1 MKLTRARVINYKS
14 IDDSSWVRVDDVT
27 ALVGKKESGK
37 TAFLQAIRKINSISG
52 EEDTF
57 SIRDYPRKGYIKYKK
72 IHDQNPCETA
82 QAEFELNAEEIS
94 EIEANFGDGILAS
107 NKIIVTKNYKNERN
121 WKINLVESV
130 SQPSNVTT
138 FTQPSTPAPTS
149 FQSAVQ
155 TVENV
160 SNVSER
166 ISEQFLE
173 KWLPKFVY
181 FDNYSLMRGKISINE
196 LRQRTENGGPF
207 DDADRTFLALLTLS
221 GVSLEDLE
229 KDLGYEDIKVELES
243 ASITITDE
251 IFEYWQQNRQ
261 LKVEFDVSLAD
272 PRDAAPLNQGKI
284 LHVRIENAR
293 HRVTVSFDE
302 RSKGFVWFF
311 SFLSY
316 FSHLE
321 ETESGDLI
329 ILLDEPGT
337 ALHAMAQ
344 KDFLRFMDERL
355 SPRCQVIYTTHS
367 PFMIDLEKLQ
377 RIRLVQD
384 MDGVGTVISDDPVHN
399 DRETV
404 FPLQMALGYQMAQT
418 LFLSPHCLMVNSP
431 SDLIYLQVL
440 GDMVAAESGIRI
452 DPRWVIIPV
461 GSTDNLST
469 FVTLLGDNYVSVAVM
484 MDLTPTN
491 KEKMEAINRKN
502 ELEGENPVKW
512 VQVTRIRDADIE
524 DLFEPKI
531 YLQLVNLSYANQLDQ
546 TLTMRSITESNPR
559 IVERLKVYFAKTGIA
574 GGVFDRYVPAAYLL
588 ENFEDFKTHISE
600 DSVEKAKALVER
612 INSLITKSDSIDILN
627 SSKGGGSRTSRSAS
641 KNRTGSKKSGIKATG
656 TVDLGSIQSSAAV
669 GSLPLQ
675 TQF

>member
-1 MKLTRARVINYKS
+1 MKLSQARVVNYRS
-14 IDDSSWVRVDDVT
+14 IDDSSWVKVDDVT
-27 ALVGKKESGK
+27 ALVGKNESGK

-52 EEDTF
+52 EEDGFT
-57 SIRDYPRKGYIKYKK
+57 IRDYPRKGYIKYKK
-72 IHDQNPCETA
+72 IHEQNPCEVA
-82 QAEFELNAEEIS
+82 QAEFELSAEEVT
-94 EIEANFGDGILAS
+94 EIEANFGNGVLAS
-107 NKIIVTKNYKNERN
+107 NKVIVTKNYKNERA
-121 WKINLVESV
+121 WKIDLSDSISSSSV
-130 SQPSNVTT
+130 PNSFTEPSNPT
-138 FTQPSTPAPTS
+138 PTS
-149 FQSAVQ
+149 FQNAVQ
-155 TVENV
+155 NTG
-160 SNVSER
+160 SNVSVSEK
-166 ISEQFLE
+166 IAEQFLE
-173 KWLPKFVY
+173 RWLPKFVY

-196 LRQRTENGGPF
+196 LRERSENGGPL
-207 DDADRTFLALLTLS
+207 DDADRTFLSLLTLS

-261 LKVEFDVSLAD
+261 LKVEFDVSQAD
-272 PRDAAPLNQGKI
+272 PRDPAPLNEGKI

-355 SPRCQVIYTTHS
+355 SPRCQVLYSTHS
-367 PFMIDLEKLQ
+367 PFMIDLDKLH

-384 MDGVGTVISDDPVHN
+384 MDGVGTVISDDAVNN

-418 LFLSPHCLMVNSP
+418 LFLAPHCLMVNSP

-440 GDMVAAESGIRI
+440 GDMVTEVSGARI

-469 FVTLLGDNYVSVAVM
+469 FVTLLGENYVSVAVM

-491 KEKMEAINRKN
+491 REKIEAINKKN
-502 ELEGENPVKW
+502 EMEGENPVKW
-512 VQVTRIRDADIE
+512 VQVTRVRDADIE
-524 DLFEPKI
+524 DLFDPKV
-531 YLQLVNLSYANQLDQ
+531 YLELVNRSYARQLDEP
-546 TLTMRSITESNPR
+546 LTMRTITDSNPR
-559 IVERLKVYFAKTGIA
+559 IVERLKAYFSRTGLA

-588 ENFEDFKTHISE
+588 ENFDNFKGNLSE
-600 DSVEKAKALVER
+600 DTLEKIQALVER
-612 INSLITKSDSIDILN
+612 INSLIADTDSLSRTEGSDRDISGAAGVSRRNRSVADAGTVNIDSIQPSTAI
-627 SSKGGGSRTSRSAS
+627 
-641 KNRTGSKKSGIKATG
+641 
-656 TVDLGSIQSSAAV
+656 
-669 GSLPLQ
+669 GSLPVQ

>member
-1 MKLTRARVINYKS
+1 MKLTQARVINYRS

-27 ALVGKKESGK
+27 ALVGKNESGK

-52 EEDTF
+52 DEDTF

-72 IHDQNPCETA
+72 IHDQNPCEVA
-82 QAEFELNAEEIS
+82 QAEFELNDEEIS
-94 EIEANFGDGILAS
+94 EIEANFGNGILAS
-107 NKIIVTKNYKNERN
+107 NKVIVTKNYKNERN
-121 WKINLVESV
+121 WKISLAESV
-130 SQPSNVTT
+130 SQPLNVTA

-155 TVENV
+155 PVEDVN
-160 SNVSER
+160 NVSER

-181 FDNYSLMRGKISINE
+181 FDNYSVMRGKISINE
-196 LRQRTENGGPF
+196 LRQRTENGGPV
-207 DDADRTFLALLTLS
+207 DDADRTFLSLLTLS

-261 LKVEFDVSLAD
+261 LKVEFDVSQAD

-355 SPRCQVIYTTHS
+355 SPRCQVLYTTHS
-367 PFMIDLEKLQ
+367 PFMIDLEKLH

-384 MDGVGTVISDDPVHN
+384 MDGVGTVISDDPVNN
-399 DRETV
+399 DKETV

-452 DPRWVIIPV
+452 DPRWVVIPV
-461 GSTDNLST
+461 GGTDNLST

-491 KEKMEAINRKN
+491 KEKIEAINRKN

-512 VQVTRIRDADIE
+512 VQVTRVRNADIE

-531 YLQLVNLSYANQLDQ
+531 YLELVNLSYANQLEQ

-559 IVERLKVYFAKTGIA
+559 IVERLKAYFAKTGTA

-588 ENFEDFKTHISE
+588 ENFEDFKVHISE
-600 DSVEKAKALVER
+600 DSIEKAKTLVER
-612 INSLITKSDSIDILN
+612 INSLITEAGSIDTLN
-627 SSKGGGSRTSRSAS
+627 SSKRGGSRKSRTAS
-641 KNRTGSKKSGIKATG
+641 NKSGIKATG
-656 TVDLGSIQSSAAV
+656 VVDFKSLQSSAAT

>member
-1 MKLTRARVINYKS
+1 MKLSQARVVNYRS
-14 IDDSSWVRVDDVT
+14 IDDSSWVKVDDVT
-27 ALVGKKESGK
+27 ALVGKNESGK

-52 EEDTF
+52 EEDGFT
-57 SIRDYPRKGYIKYKK
+57 IRDYPRKGYIKYKK
-72 IHDQNPCETA
+72 IHEQNPCEVA
-82 QAEFELNAEEIS
+82 QAEFELSAEEVT
-94 EIEANFGDGILAS
+94 EIEANFGNGVLAS
-107 NKIIVTKNYKNERN
+107 NKVIVTKNYKNERA
-121 WKINLVESV
+121 WKIDLSDSISSSSV
-130 SQPSNVTT
+130 PNSFTEPSHPT
-138 FTQPSTPAPTS
+138 PTS
-149 FQSAVQ
+149 FQNAVQ
-155 TVENV
+155 NTG
-160 SNVSER
+160 SNVSVSEK
-166 ISEQFLE
+166 IAEQFLE
-173 KWLPKFVY
+173 RWLPKFVY

-196 LRQRTENGGPF
+196 LRERSENGGPL
-207 DDADRTFLALLTLS
+207 DDADRTFLSLLTLS

-261 LKVEFDVSLAD
+261 LKVEFDVSQAD
-272 PRDAAPLNQGKI
+272 PRDPAPLNEGKI

-355 SPRCQVIYTTHS
+355 SPRCQVLYSTHS
-367 PFMIDLEKLQ
+367 PFMIDLDKLH

-384 MDGVGTVISDDPVHN
+384 MDGVGTVISDDAVHN

-418 LFLSPHCLMVNSP
+418 LFLAPHCLMVNSP

-440 GDMVAAESGIRI
+440 GDMVTEVSGARI

-469 FVTLLGDNYVSVAVM
+469 FVTLLGENYVSVAVM

-491 KEKMEAINRKN
+491 REKIEAINKKN
-502 ELEGENPVKW
+502 EMEGENPVKW
-512 VQVTRIRDADIE
+512 VQVTRVRDADIE
-524 DLFEPKI
+524 DLFDPKV
-531 YLQLVNLSYANQLDQ
+531 YLELVNRSYARQLDEP
-546 TLTMRSITESNPR
+546 LTMRTITDSNPR
-559 IVERLKVYFAKTGIA
+559 IVERLKAYFSRTGLA

-588 ENFEDFKTHISE
+588 ENFDNFKGNLSE
-600 DSVEKAKALVER
+600 DTLEKIQALVER
-612 INSLITKSDSIDILN
+612 INSLIADTDSLSRTEGSDRDISGAAGVSRRNRSVADAGTVNIDSIQPSTAI
-627 SSKGGGSRTSRSAS
+627 
-641 KNRTGSKKSGIKATG
+641 
-656 TVDLGSIQSSAAV
+656 
-669 GSLPLQ
+669 GSLPVQ

>member
-1 MKLTRARVINYKS
+1 MKLTQARVINYRS

-27 ALVGKKESGK
+27 ALVGKNESGK

-72 IHDQNPCETA
+72 IHDQNPCEVA

-94 EIEANFGDGILAS
+94 EIEGNFGNGILIS
-107 NKIIVTKNYKNERN
+107 NKVIVTKNYKNERN
-121 WKINLVESV
+121 WKISLEESV
-130 SQPSNVTT
+130 SQPSNAMT

-155 TVENV
+155 TVDDV

-166 ISEQFLE
+166 ISKQFLE

-196 LRQRTENGGPF
+196 LRQRSENGGPF
-207 DDADRTFLALLTLS
+207 DDADRTFLSLLTLS

-261 LKVEFDVSLAD
+261 LKVEFDVSQAD

-355 SPRCQVIYTTHS
+355 SPRCQVLYTTHS
-367 PFMIDLEKLQ
+367 PFMIDLEKLH

-384 MDGVGTVISDDPVHN
+384 MDGVGTVITDDPVHN

-440 GDMVAAESGIRI
+440 GDMVAAEAGPRI

-491 KEKMEAINRKN
+491 KEKIEAINRKN

-512 VQVTRIRDADIE
+512 VQVTRVRDADIE
-524 DLFEPKI
+524 DLFDPKV

-588 ENFEDFKTHISE
+588 ENFEDFKVHISE
-600 DSVEKAKALVER
+600 ESIEKAKTLVER
-612 INSLITKSDSIDILN
+612 INSLITEVDSIDTLN
-627 SSKGGGSRTSRSAS
+627 SSKGRGLRGSRRAS
-641 KNRTGSKKSGIKATG
+641 NQSNINATG
-656 TVDLGSIQSSAAV
+656 TVRLEAIQSSAAV

-675 TQF
+675 TKF

>member
-1 MKLTRARVINYKS
+1 MKLTQARVINYRS

-27 ALVGKKESGK
+27 ALVGKNESGK

-52 EEDTF
+52 EEDGF
-57 SIRDYPRKGYIKYKK
+57 IIRDYPRKGYIKYKK
-72 IHDQNPCETA
+72 IHDQNPCEVA
-82 QAEFELNAEEIS
+82 QAEFKLNPEEIS
-94 EIEANFGDGILAS
+94 QIEANFGDGILAS
-107 NKIIVTKNYKNERN
+107 DKVIVSKNYKNERN
-121 WKINLVESV
+121 WKINLAESV

-155 TVENV
+155 TVEDV

-196 LRQRTENGGPF
+196 LRQRSDNGGPF
-207 DDADRTFLALLTLS
+207 DDADRTFLSLLTLS
-221 GVSLEDLE
+221 GVSLKDLE

-261 LKVEFDVSLAD
+261 LKVQFDVSQAD
-272 PRDAAPLNQGKI
+272 PRDPAPLNQGKI

-321 ETESGDLI
+321 ETESGDLV

-355 SPRCQVIYTTHS
+355 SPRCQVLYTTHS
-367 PFMIDLEKLQ
+367 PFMIDLEKLH

-399 DRETV
+399 DKETV

-469 FVTLLGDNYVSVAVM
+469 FVTLLGENYVSVAVM

-491 KEKMEAINRKN
+491 KEKIEAINRKN

-512 VQVTRIRDADIE
+512 VQVTRVRDADIE
-524 DLFEPKI
+524 DLFDPKI
-531 YLQLVNLSYANQLDQ
+531 YLQLVNLSYAKQLDQ
-546 TLTMRSITESNPR
+546 TLTMKSITESNPR
-559 IVERLKVYFAKTGIA
+559 IVERLKAYFAKTGIA

-588 ENFEDFKTHISE
+588 ENFEDFKIHISE
-600 DSVEKAKALVER
+600 ESIEKAKTLVER
-612 INSLITKSDSIDILN
+612 INSLITEEDSIDILN
-627 SSKGGGSRTSRSAS
+627 SSKSGGLPKTHKAS
-641 KNRTGSKKSGIKATG
+641 NKLDINVTGPVGLKP
-656 TVDLGSIQSSAAV
+656 IQSSAAA

>member
-1 MKLTRARVINYKS
+1 MKLTRARVVNYRS
-14 IDDSSWVRVDDVT
+14 IDDSSWVNIDDVT
-27 ALVGKKESGK
+27 ALVGKNESGK

-52 EEDTF
+52 DEDGFT
-57 SIRDYPRKGYIKYKK
+57 IRDYPRKGYIKYKK
-72 IHDQNPCETA
+72 IHEQNPCEVA
-82 QAEFELNAEEIS
+82 QAEFELTPEEVG
-94 EIEANFGDGILAS
+94 EIEANFGNGVLAS
-107 NKIIVTKNYKNERN
+107 NKVIVTKNYKNDRA
-121 WKINLVESV
+121 WKIELSES
-130 SQPSNVTT
+130 SSNSPNTNT
-138 FTQPSTPAPTS
+138 FTQPSNPTPTS
-149 FQSAVQ
+149 FQNPVQ
-155 TVENV
+155 NIEP
-160 SNVSER
+160 SISVSEK
-166 ISEQFLE
+166 IAEQFME

-196 LRQRTENGGPF
+196 LRERSENGGPL
-207 DDADRTFLALLTLS
+207 DDADRTFLSLLTLS

-261 LKVEFDVSLAD
+261 LKVEFDVSQAD
-272 PRDAAPLNQGKI
+272 PRDPAPLNEGKI

-355 SPRCQVIYTTHS
+355 SPRCQVLYSTHS
-367 PFMIDLEKLQ
+367 PFMIDLDKLH

-384 MDGVGTVISDDPVHN
+384 MDGVGTVISDDAVHN

-418 LFLSPHCLMVNSP
+418 LFLAPHCLMVNSP

-440 GDMVAAESGIRI
+440 GDMVTEVSGVRI

-491 KEKMEAINRKN
+491 KEKIEAINKKN
-502 ELEGENPVKW
+502 ESEGENPVKW
-512 VQVTRIRDADIE
+512 VQVTRVRDADIE
-524 DLFEPKI
+524 DLFDPKV
-531 YLQLVNLSYANQLDQ
+531 YLELVNLSYATQLDEP
-546 TLTMRSITESNPR
+546 LTMRTITDSNPR
-559 IVERLKVYFAKTGIA
+559 IVERLKAYFSRMGIA
-574 GGVFDRYVPAAYLL
+574 GGVFDRYVPASYLL
-588 ENFEDFKTHISE
+588 ENFDNFKGNLSE
-600 DSVEKAKALVER
+600 DTLEKIQTLVER
-612 INSLITKSDSIDILN
+612 INSLIVDNDLFNVKEMSGRDKSRISSVGPEKDNTVNIGTLNIDS
-627 SSKGGGSRTSRSAS
+627 TESA
-641 KNRTGSKKSGIKATG
+641 TTI
-656 TVDLGSIQSSAAV
+656 
-669 GSLPLQ
+669 GSLPVQ

>member
-1 MKLTRARVINYKS
+1 MKLSQARVVNYRS
-14 IDDSSWVRVDDVT
+14 IDDSSWVKVDDVT
-27 ALVGKKESGK
+27 ALVGKNESGK

-52 EEDTF
+52 EEDGFT
-57 SIRDYPRKGYIKYKK
+57 IRDYPRKGYIKYKK
-72 IHDQNPCETA
+72 IHEQNPCEVA
-82 QAEFELNAEEIS
+82 QAEFELSAEEVT
-94 EIEANFGDGILAS
+94 EIEANFGNGVLAS
-107 NKIIVTKNYKNERN
+107 NKVIVTKNYKNERA
-121 WKINLVESV
+121 WKIDLSDSISSSSV
-130 SQPSNVTT
+130 PNSFTEPSNPT
-138 FTQPSTPAPTS
+138 PTS
-149 FQSAVQ
+149 FQNAVQ
-155 TVENV
+155 NTG
-160 SNVSER
+160 SNVSVSEK
-166 ISEQFLE
+166 IAEQFLE
-173 KWLPKFVY
+173 RWLPKFVY

-196 LRQRTENGGPF
+196 LRERSENGGPL
-207 DDADRTFLALLTLS
+207 DDADRTFLSLLTLS

-261 LKVEFDVSLAD
+261 LKVEFDVSQAD
-272 PRDAAPLNQGKI
+272 PRDPAPLNEGKI

-355 SPRCQVIYTTHS
+355 SPRCQVLYSTHS
-367 PFMIDLEKLQ
+367 PFMIDLDKLH

-384 MDGVGTVISDDPVHN
+384 MDGVGTVISDDAVNN

-418 LFLSPHCLMVNSP
+418 LFLAPHCLMVNSP

-440 GDMVAAESGIRI
+440 GDMVTEVSGARI

-469 FVTLLGDNYVSVAVM
+469 FVTLLGENYVSVAVM

-491 KEKMEAINRKN
+491 REKIEAINKKN
-502 ELEGENPVKW
+502 EMEGENPVKW
-512 VQVTRIRDADIE
+512 VQVTRVRDADIE
-524 DLFEPKI
+524 DLFDPKV
-531 YLQLVNLSYANQLDQ
+531 YLELVNRSYARQLDEP
-546 TLTMRSITESNPR
+546 LTMRTITDSNPR
-559 IVERLKVYFAKTGIA
+559 IVERLKAYFSRTGLA
-574 GGVFDRYVPAAYLL
+574 GGLFDRYVPAAYLL
-588 ENFEDFKTHISE
+588 ENFDNFKGNLSE
-600 DSVEKAKALVER
+600 DTLEKIQALVER
-612 INSLITKSDSIDILN
+612 INSLIADTDSLSRTEGSGRDISGAAGVSRRNRSVADAGTVNIDSIQPSTAI
-627 SSKGGGSRTSRSAS
+627 
-641 KNRTGSKKSGIKATG
+641 
-656 TVDLGSIQSSAAV
+656 
-669 GSLPLQ
+669 GSLPVQ

>member
-1 MKLTRARVINYKS
+1 MKLTQARVINYRS

-27 ALVGKKESGK
+27 ALVGKNESGK

-52 EEDTF
+52 EEDAF
-57 SIRDYPRKGYIKYKK
+57 IIRDYPRKGYIKYKK
-72 IHDQNPCETA
+72 IHDQNPCEVA
-82 QAEFELNAEEIS
+82 QAEFKLNAEEIS
-94 EIEANFGDGILAS
+94 QIEANFGDGILAS
-107 NKIIVTKNYKNERN
+107 DKVIVTKNYKNERN
-121 WKINLVESV
+121 WKINLAESV

-155 TVENV
+155 TVEDV

-196 LRQRTENGGPF
+196 LRQRSENGGPF
-207 DDADRTFLALLTLS
+207 DDADRTFLSLLTLS
-221 GVSLEDLE
+221 GVSLKDLE

-261 LKVEFDVSLAD
+261 LKVQFDVSQAD

-321 ETESGDLI
+321 ETESGDLV

-355 SPRCQVIYTTHS
+355 SPRCQVLYTTHS
-367 PFMIDLEKLQ
+367 PFMIDLEKLH

-399 DRETV
+399 DKETV

-469 FVTLLGDNYVSVAVM
+469 FVTLLGENYVSVAVM

-491 KEKMEAINRKN
+491 KEKIEAINRKN

-512 VQVTRIRDADIE
+512 VQVTRVRDADIE
-524 DLFEPKI
+524 DLFDPKI
-531 YLQLVNLSYANQLDQ
+531 YLQLVNLSYAKQLDQ
-546 TLTMRSITESNPR
+546 TLTMKSITESNPR
-559 IVERLKVYFAKTGIA
+559 IVERLKAYFAKTGIA

-588 ENFEDFKTHISE
+588 ENFDDFKTHISE
-600 DSVEKAKALVER
+600 ESIEKAKTLVER
-612 INSLITKSDSIDILN
+612 INSLITEADSIGNLN
-627 SSKGGGSRTSRSAS
+627 SSKSGGLPTTHKAS
-641 KNRTGSKKSGIKATG
+641 NKSDINATG
-656 TVDLGSIQSSAAV
+656 PVGLKPIQSSAAV

>member
-1 MKLTRARVINYKS
+1 MRLTQTRVINYRS

-27 ALVGKKESGK
+27 ALVGKNESGK
-37 TAFLQAIRKINSISG
+37 TAFLHAIRKINSISG

-57 SIRDYPRKGYIKYKK
+57 TIRDYPRKGYIKYKK
-72 IHDQNPCETA
+72 IHDQNPCEVA

-94 EIEANFGDGILAS
+94 EIEANFGNGILAS
-107 NKIIVTKNYKNERN
+107 NKVIVTKNYKNERN
-121 WKINLVESV
+121 WKISLAESI

-155 TVENV
+155 TVGNV
-160 SNVSER
+160 SHVSER

-181 FDNYSLMRGKISINE
+181 FDNYSVMRGKISINE

-207 DDADRTFLALLTLS
+207 DDADRTFLSLLTLS

-261 LKVEFDVSLAD
+261 LKVEFDVSQAD

-367 PFMIDLEKLQ
+367 PFMIDLEKLH

-384 MDGVGTVISDDPVHN
+384 MDGVGTVITDDPVHN

-452 DPRWVIIPV
+452 DRRWVIIPV
-461 GSTDNLST
+461 GGTDNLST

-491 KEKMEAINRKN
+491 KEKIEAINRKN

-512 VQVTRIRDADIE
+512 VQVTRVRDADIE

-531 YLQLVNLSYANQLDQ
+531 YLQLVNLSYANQLEQ

-559 IVERLKVYFAKTGIA
+559 IVERLKAYFAKTGIA

-588 ENFEDFKTHISE
+588 ENFEDFKAHISE
-600 DSVEKAKALVER
+600 DTLEKAKTLVER

-627 SSKGGGSRTSRSAS
+627 SSKGSGSRASRAA
-641 KNRTGSKKSGIKATG
+641 SKKSNIKATG
-656 TVDLGSIQSSAAV
+656 TVDLKSISSSAAL

>member
-1 MKLTRARVINYKS
+1 MKLSQARVVNYRS
-14 IDDSSWVRVDDVT
+14 IDDSSWVKVDDVT
-27 ALVGKKESGK
+27 ALVGKNESGK

-52 EEDTF
+52 EEDGFT
-57 SIRDYPRKGYIKYKK
+57 IRDYPRKGYIKYKK
-72 IHDQNPCETA
+72 IHEQNPCEVA
-82 QAEFELNAEEIS
+82 QAEFELSAEEVT
-94 EIEANFGDGILAS
+94 EIEANFGNGVLAS
-107 NKIIVTKNYKNERN
+107 NKVIVTKNYKNERA
-121 WKINLVESV
+121 WKIDLSDSISSSSV
-130 SQPSNVTT
+130 PNSFTEPSNPT
-138 FTQPSTPAPTS
+138 PTS
-149 FQSAVQ
+149 FQNAVQ
-155 TVENV
+155 NTG
-160 SNVSER
+160 SNVSVSEK
-166 ISEQFLE
+166 IAEQFLE
-173 KWLPKFVY
+173 RWLPKFVY

-196 LRQRTENGGPF
+196 LRERSENGGPL
-207 DDADRTFLALLTLS
+207 DDADRTFLSLLTLS

-261 LKVEFDVSLAD
+261 LKVEFDVSQAD
-272 PRDAAPLNQGKI
+272 PRDPAPLNEGKI

-355 SPRCQVIYTTHS
+355 SPRCQVLYSTHS
-367 PFMIDLEKLQ
+367 PFMIDLDKLH

-384 MDGVGTVISDDPVHN
+384 MDGVGTVISDDAVHN

-418 LFLSPHCLMVNSP
+418 LFLAPHCLMVNSP

-440 GDMVAAESGIRI
+440 GDMVTEVSGARI

-469 FVTLLGDNYVSVAVM
+469 FVTLLGENYVSVAVM

-491 KEKMEAINRKN
+491 REKIEAINKKN
-502 ELEGENPVKW
+502 EMEGENPVKW
-512 VQVTRIRDADIE
+512 VQVTRVRDADIE
-524 DLFEPKI
+524 DLFDPKV
-531 YLQLVNLSYANQLDQ
+531 YLELVNRSYARQLDEP
-546 TLTMRSITESNPR
+546 LTMRTITDSNPR
-559 IVERLKVYFAKTGIA
+559 IVERLKAYFSRTGLA
-574 GGVFDRYVPAAYLL
+574 GGLFDRYVPAAYLL
-588 ENFEDFKTHISE
+588 ENFDNFKGNLSE
-600 DSVEKAKALVER
+600 DTLEKIQALVER
-612 INSLITKSDSIDILN
+612 INSLIADTDSLSRTEGSDRDISGAAGVSRRNRSVADAGTVNIDSIQPSTAI
-627 SSKGGGSRTSRSAS
+627 
-641 KNRTGSKKSGIKATG
+641 
-656 TVDLGSIQSSAAV
+656 
-669 GSLPLQ
+669 GSLPVQ

>member
-1 MKLTRARVINYKS
+1 MKLTQARVINYRS

-27 ALVGKKESGK
+27 ALVGKNESGK

-57 SIRDYPRKGYIKYKK
+57 DIRDYPRKGYIKYKK
-72 IHDQNPCETA
+72 IHDQNPCEVA
-82 QAEFELNAEEIS
+82 QAEFELNDEEIS
-94 EIEANFGDGILAS
+94 EIEANFGNGILAS
-107 NKIIVTKNYKNERN
+107 NKVIVTKNYKNERN
-121 WKINLVESV
+121 WKISLAESIA
-130 SQPSNVTT
+130 QPLNMTT
-138 FTQPSTPAPTS
+138 FTQPATPAPTS

-155 TVENV
+155 SVKDV
-160 SNVSER
+160 SNVSEG

-196 LRQRTENGGPF
+196 LRQRAENGGPF
-207 DDADRTFLALLTLS
+207 DDADRTFLSLLTLS
-221 GVSLEDLE
+221 GVSLKDLE

-261 LKVEFDVSLAD
+261 LKVEFDVSQAD

-321 ETESGDLI
+321 ETENGDLI

-355 SPRCQVIYTTHS
+355 SPRCQVLYTTHS
-367 PFMIDLEKLQ
+367 PFMIDLEKLH

-384 MDGVGTVISDDPVHN
+384 MDGVGTVVSDDPVNN
-399 DRETV
+399 DKETV

-461 GSTDNLST
+461 GRTDNLST
-469 FVTLLGDNYVSVAVM
+469 FLTLLGDNYVSVAVM
-484 MDLTPTN
+484 MDLTLTN
-491 KEKMEAINRKN
+491 KEKIEAINRKN

-512 VQVTRIRDADIE
+512 VQVSRVRDADIE

-531 YLQLVNLSYANQLDQ
+531 YLELVNLSYANQLEQ

-559 IVERLKVYFAKTGIA
+559 IVERLKAYFAKTGTA

-588 ENFEDFKTHISE
+588 ENFEDFKVHISE
-600 DSVEKAKALVER
+600 DSIQKAKTLVER
-612 INSLITKSDSIDILN
+612 INSLITEAGSIDTLN
-627 SSKGGGSRTSRSAS
+627 SSKRGGSRTSRAAS
-641 KNRTGSKKSGIKATG
+641 NKSDLKGTGVVDFKS
-656 TVDLGSIQSSAAV
+656 LQSSVAT

>member
-1 MKLTRARVINYKS
+1 MKLSQARVVNYRS
-14 IDDSSWVRVDDVT
+14 IDDSSWVKVDDVT
-27 ALVGKKESGK
+27 ALVGKNESGK

-52 EEDTF
+52 EEDGFT
-57 SIRDYPRKGYIKYKK
+57 IRDYPRKGYIKYKK
-72 IHDQNPCETA
+72 IHEQNPCEVA
-82 QAEFELNAEEIS
+82 QAEFELSAEEVT
-94 EIEANFGDGILAS
+94 EIEANFGNGVLAS
-107 NKIIVTKNYKNERN
+107 NKVIVTKNYKNERA
-121 WKINLVESV
+121 WKIDLSDSISSSSV
-130 SQPSNVTT
+130 PNSFTEPSNPT
-138 FTQPSTPAPTS
+138 PTS
-149 FQSAVQ
+149 FQNAVQ
-155 TVENV
+155 NNE
-160 SNVSER
+160 SNVSVSEK
-166 ISEQFLE
+166 IAEQFLE
-173 KWLPKFVY
+173 RWLPKFVY

-196 LRQRTENGGPF
+196 LRERSENGGPL
-207 DDADRTFLALLTLS
+207 DDADRTFLSLLTLS

-261 LKVEFDVSLAD
+261 LKVEFDVSQAD
-272 PRDAAPLNQGKI
+272 PRDPAPLNEGKI

-355 SPRCQVIYTTHS
+355 SPRCQVLYSTHS
-367 PFMIDLEKLQ
+367 PFMIDLDKLH

-384 MDGVGTVISDDPVHN
+384 MDGVGTVISDDAVHN

-418 LFLSPHCLMVNSP
+418 LFLAPHCLMVNSP

-440 GDMVAAESGIRI
+440 GDMVTEVSGARI

-469 FVTLLGDNYVSVAVM
+469 FVTLLGENYVSVAVM

-491 KEKMEAINRKN
+491 REKIEAINKKN
-502 ELEGENPVKW
+502 EMEGENPVKW
-512 VQVTRIRDADIE
+512 VQVTRVRDADIE
-524 DLFEPKI
+524 DLFDPKV
-531 YLQLVNLSYANQLDQ
+531 YLELVNRSYARQLDEP
-546 TLTMRSITESNPR
+546 LTMRTITDSNPR
-559 IVERLKVYFAKTGIA
+559 IVERLKAYFSRTGLA

-588 ENFEDFKTHISE
+588 ENFDNFKGNLSE
-600 DSVEKAKALVER
+600 DTLEKIQALVER
-612 INSLITKSDSIDILN
+612 INSLIADTDSLSRTEGSGRDISGAAGVSRRNRSVADAGTVNIDSIQPSTAI
-627 SSKGGGSRTSRSAS
+627 
-641 KNRTGSKKSGIKATG
+641 
-656 TVDLGSIQSSAAV
+656 
-669 GSLPLQ
+669 GSLPVQ

>member
-1 MKLTRARVINYKS
+1 MKLSQARVVNYRS
-14 IDDSSWVRVDDVT
+14 IDDSSWVKVDDVT
-27 ALVGKKESGK
+27 ALVGKNESGK

-52 EEDTF
+52 EEDGFT
-57 SIRDYPRKGYIKYKK
+57 IRDYPRKGYIKYKK
-72 IHDQNPCETA
+72 IHEQNPCEVA
-82 QAEFELNAEEIS
+82 QAEFELSAEEVT
-94 EIEANFGDGILAS
+94 EIEANFGNGVLAS
-107 NKIIVTKNYKNERN
+107 NKVIVTKNYKNERA
-121 WKINLVESV
+121 WKIDLSDSISSSSV
-130 SQPSNVTT
+130 PNSFTEPSNPT
-138 FTQPSTPAPTS
+138 PTS
-149 FQSAVQ
+149 FQNAVQ
-155 TVENV
+155 NTG
-160 SNVSER
+160 SNVSV
-166 ISEQFLE
+166 SEKIAGQFLE
-173 KWLPKFVY
+173 RWLPKFVY

-196 LRQRTENGGPF
+196 LRERSENGGPL
-207 DDADRTFLALLTLS
+207 DDADRTFLSLLTLS

-261 LKVEFDVSLAD
+261 LKVEFDVSQAD
-272 PRDAAPLNQGKI
+272 PRDPAPLNEGKI

-355 SPRCQVIYTTHS
+355 SPRCQVLYSTHS
-367 PFMIDLEKLQ
+367 PFMIDLDKLH

-384 MDGVGTVISDDPVHN
+384 MDGVGTVISDDAVHN

-418 LFLSPHCLMVNSP
+418 LFLAPHCLMVNSP

-440 GDMVAAESGIRI
+440 GDMVTEVSGARI

-469 FVTLLGDNYVSVAVM
+469 FVTLLGENYVSVAVM

-491 KEKMEAINRKN
+491 REKIEAINKKN
-502 ELEGENPVKW
+502 EMEGENPVKW
-512 VQVTRIRDADIE
+512 VQVTRVRDADIE
-524 DLFEPKI
+524 DLFDPKV
-531 YLQLVNLSYANQLDQ
+531 YLELVNRSYARQLDEP
-546 TLTMRSITESNPR
+546 LTMRTITDSNPR
-559 IVERLKVYFAKTGIA
+559 IVERLKAYFSRTGLA

-588 ENFEDFKTHISE
+588 ENFDNFKGNLSE
-600 DSVEKAKALVER
+600 DTLEKIQALVER
-612 INSLITKSDSIDILN
+612 INSLIADTDSLSRTEGSGRDISGAAGLSRRNRSVADAGTVNIDSIQPSTAI
-627 SSKGGGSRTSRSAS
+627 
-641 KNRTGSKKSGIKATG
+641 
-656 TVDLGSIQSSAAV
+656 
-669 GSLPLQ
+669 GSLPVQ

>member
-1 MKLTRARVINYKS
+1 MKLSQARVVNYRS
-14 IDDSSWVRVDDVT
+14 IDDSSWVKVDDVT
-27 ALVGKKESGK
+27 ALVGKNESGK

-52 EEDTF
+52 EEDGFT
-57 SIRDYPRKGYIKYKK
+57 IRDYPRKGYIKYKK
-72 IHDQNPCETA
+72 IHEQNPCEVA
-82 QAEFELNAEEIS
+82 QAEFELSAEEVT
-94 EIEANFGDGILAS
+94 EIEANFGNGVLAS
-107 NKIIVTKNYKNERN
+107 NKVIVTKNYKNERA
-121 WKINLVESV
+121 WKIDLSDSISSSSV
-130 SQPSNVTT
+130 PNSFTEPSNPT
-138 FTQPSTPAPTS
+138 PTS
-149 FQSAVQ
+149 FQNAVQ
-155 TVENV
+155 NTG
-160 SNVSER
+160 SNVSVSEK
-166 ISEQFLE
+166 IAEQFLE
-173 KWLPKFVY
+173 RWLPKFVY
-181 FDNYSLMRGKISINE
+181 FDNYSLMRVKISINE
-196 LRQRTENGGPF
+196 LRERSENGGPL
-207 DDADRTFLALLTLS
+207 DDADRTFLSLLTLS

-261 LKVEFDVSLAD
+261 LKVEFDVSQAD
-272 PRDAAPLNQGKI
+272 PRDPAPLNEGKI

-355 SPRCQVIYTTHS
+355 SPRCQVLYSTHS
-367 PFMIDLEKLQ
+367 PFMIDLDKLH

-384 MDGVGTVISDDPVHN
+384 MDGVGTVISDDAVHN

-418 LFLSPHCLMVNSP
+418 LFLAPHCLMVNSP

-440 GDMVAAESGIRI
+440 GDMVTEVSGARI

-469 FVTLLGDNYVSVAVM
+469 FVTLLGENYVSVAVM

-491 KEKMEAINRKN
+491 REKIEAINKKN
-502 ELEGENPVKW
+502 EMEGENPVKW
-512 VQVTRIRDADIE
+512 VQVTRVRDADIE
-524 DLFEPKI
+524 DLFDPKV
-531 YLQLVNLSYANQLDQ
+531 YLELVNRSYATQLDEP
-546 TLTMRSITESNPR
+546 LTMRTITDSNPR
-559 IVERLKVYFAKTGIA
+559 IVERLKAYFSRTGLA

-588 ENFEDFKTHISE
+588 ENFDNFKGNLSE
-600 DSVEKAKALVER
+600 DTLEKIQALVER
-612 INSLITKSDSIDILN
+612 INSLIADTDSLSRTEGSGRDISGAAGVSRRNRSVADAGTVNIDSIQPSTAI
-627 SSKGGGSRTSRSAS
+627 
-641 KNRTGSKKSGIKATG
+641 
-656 TVDLGSIQSSAAV
+656 
-669 GSLPLQ
+669 GSLPVQ

>member
-1 MKLTRARVINYKS
+1 MKLTQARVINYRS
-14 IDDSSWVRVDDVT
+14 IDDSSWVRLDDVT
-27 ALVGKKESGK
+27 ALVGKNESGK

-52 EEDTF
+52 EEDAF
-57 SIRDYPRKGYIKYKK
+57 IIRDYPRKGYIKYKK
-72 IHDQNPCETA
+72 IHDQNPCEVA

-94 EIEANFGDGILAS
+94 QIEANFGDGILAS
-107 NKIIVTKNYKNERN
+107 DKVIVTKNYKNERN
-121 WKINLVESV
+121 WKINLAESV

-149 FQSAVQ
+149 FQSAVP
-155 TVENV
+155 TVEDV

-196 LRQRTENGGPF
+196 LRQRSENGGPF
-207 DDADRTFLALLTLS
+207 DDADRTFLSLLTLS
-221 GVSLEDLE
+221 GVSLKDLE

-261 LKVEFDVSLAD
+261 LKVQFDVSQAD
-272 PRDAAPLNQGKI
+272 PGDAAPLNQGKI

-321 ETESGDLI
+321 ETESGDLV

-355 SPRCQVIYTTHS
+355 SPRCQVLYTTHS
-367 PFMIDLEKLQ
+367 PFMIDLEKLH

-399 DRETV
+399 DKETV

-469 FVTLLGDNYVSVAVM
+469 FVTLLGENYVSVAVM

-491 KEKMEAINRKN
+491 KEKIEAINRKN

-512 VQVTRIRDADIE
+512 VQVTRVRDADIE
-524 DLFEPKI
+524 DLFDPKI
-531 YLQLVNLSYANQLDQ
+531 YLQLVNLAYAKQLDQ
-546 TLTMRSITESNPR
+546 TLTMKSITESNPR
-559 IVERLKVYFAKTGIA
+559 IVERLKAYFAKTGIA

-588 ENFEDFKTHISE
+588 ENFEDFKIHISE
-600 DSVEKAKALVER
+600 ESIEKAKTLVER
-612 INSLITKSDSIDILN
+612 INSLITEADAIDILN
-627 SSKGGGSRTSRSAS
+627 SSKSGGLPTTHKAS
-641 KNRTGSKKSGIKATG
+641 NKSDINSTGPVGLKP
-656 TVDLGSIQSSAAV
+656 IQSSAAA

>member
-1 MKLTRARVINYKS
+1 MKLSKARVVNYRS
-14 IDDSSWVRVDDVT
+14 IDDSSWVKIDDVT
-27 ALVGKKESGK
+27 ALVGKNESGK

-52 EEDTF
+52 EEDGFT
-57 SIRDYPRKGYIKYKK
+57 IRDYPRKGYIKYKK
-72 IHDQNPCETA
+72 IHEQNPCEVA
-82 QAEFELNAEEIS
+82 QAEFELSAEELA
-94 EIEANFGDGILAS
+94 EIEANFGNGVLAS
-107 NKIIVTKNYKNERN
+107 NKVIVTKNYKNERA
-121 WKINLVESV
+121 WKIDLSDSISSSSSPNSFTE
-130 SQPSNVTT
+130 PSNPT
-138 FTQPSTPAPTS
+138 PTS
-149 FQSAVQ
+149 FQNAVQ
-155 TVENV
+155 NNE
-160 SNVSER
+160 SNVSVSEK
-166 ISEQFLE
+166 IAEQFLE
-173 KWLPKFVY
+173 RWLPKFVY

-196 LRQRTENGGPF
+196 LRERSENGGPL
-207 DDADRTFLALLTLS
+207 DDADRTFLSLLTLS

-261 LKVEFDVSLAD
+261 LKVEFDVSQAD
-272 PRDAAPLNQGKI
+272 PRDPAPLNEGKI

-355 SPRCQVIYTTHS
+355 SPRCQVLYSTHS
-367 PFMIDLEKLQ
+367 PFMIDLDKLH

-384 MDGVGTVISDDPVHN
+384 MDGVGTVISDDAVHN

-418 LFLSPHCLMVNSP
+418 LFLAPHCLMVNSP

-440 GDMVAAESGIRI
+440 GDMVTEVSGARI

-469 FVTLLGDNYVSVAVM
+469 FVTLLGENYVSVAVM

-491 KEKMEAINRKN
+491 REKIEAINKKN
-502 ELEGENPVKW
+502 ESEGVNPVKW
-512 VQVTRIRDADIE
+512 VQVTRVRDADIE
-524 DLFEPKI
+524 DLFDPKV
-531 YLQLVNLSYANQLDQ
+531 YLELVNLSYAAQLDEP
-546 TLTMRSITESNPR
+546 LTMRIITDSNPR
-559 IVERLKVYFAKTGIA
+559 IVERLKAYFSRSGLA

-588 ENFEDFKTHISE
+588 ENFDSFKDNLSE
-600 DSVEKAKALVER
+600 DTLEKIQALVER
-612 INSLITKSDSIDILN
+612 INSLITDTDSFNLKEVSGKGKSDAARVSRRN
-627 SSKGGGSRTSRSAS
+627 SSMLDARTV
-641 KNRTGSKKSGIKATG
+641 NI
-656 TVDLGSIQSSAAV
+656 DSIQASTTV
-669 GSLPLQ
+669 GSLPVQ

>member
-1 MKLTRARVINYKS
+1 MKLTQARVINYRS

-27 ALVGKKESGK
+27 ALVGKNESGK

-72 IHDQNPCETA
+72 IHDQNPCEVA

-107 NKIIVTKNYKNERN
+107 NKVIVTKNYKNERN
-121 WKINLVESV
+121 WKISLAESV
-130 SQPSNVTT
+130 SQPPNVTT

-155 TVENV
+155 TVDEV

-196 LRQRTENGGPF
+196 LRQRSENGGPF
-207 DDADRTFLALLTLS
+207 DDADRTFLSLLTLS

-261 LKVEFDVSLAD
+261 LKVEFDVSQAD

-355 SPRCQVIYTTHS
+355 SPRCQVLYTTHS
-367 PFMIDLEKLQ
+367 PFMIDLEKLH

-384 MDGVGTVISDDPVHN
+384 MDGVGTVITDDPVHN

-440 GDMVAAESGIRI
+440 GDMVAAEAGPRI

-469 FVTLLGDNYVSVAVM
+469 FITLLGDNYVSVAVM

-491 KEKMEAINRKN
+491 KEKIEAINRKN

-512 VQVTRIRDADIE
+512 VQVTRVRDADIE
-524 DLFEPKI
+524 DLFDPKV
-531 YLQLVNLSYANQLDQ
+531 YLQLVNLSYANQLDH

-588 ENFEDFKTHISE
+588 ENFDDFKVHISE
-600 DSVEKAKALVER
+600 DTIEKAKTLVER
-612 INSLITKSDSIDILN
+612 INSLITEVHSIDTVN
-627 SSKGGGSRTSRSAS
+627 SSKGRGLGGSRM
-641 KNRTGSKKSGIKATG
+641 GSNKSNINATG
-656 TVDLGSIQSSAAV
+656 TIGLESIQSSAAV

>member
-1 MKLTRARVINYKS
+1 
-14 IDDSSWVRVDDVT
+14 
-27 ALVGKKESGK
+27 
-37 TAFLQAIRKINSISG
+37 
-52 EEDTF
+52 
-57 SIRDYPRKGYIKYKK
+57 
-72 IHDQNPCETA
+72 
-82 QAEFELNAEEIS
+82 
-94 EIEANFGDGILAS
+94 
-107 NKIIVTKNYKNERN
+107 
-121 WKINLVESV
+121 
-130 SQPSNVTT
+130 
-138 FTQPSTPAPTS
+138 
-149 FQSAVQ
+149 
-155 TVENV
+155 
-160 SNVSER
+160 
-166 ISEQFLE
+166 
-173 KWLPKFVY
+173 
-181 FDNYSLMRGKISINE
+181 MRGKISITE
-196 LRQRTENGGPF
+196 LRERSENGGPL
-207 DDADRTFLALLTLS
+207 DDADRTFLSLLTLS

-261 LKVEFDVSLAD
+261 LKVEFDVSQAD
-272 PRDAAPLNQGKI
+272 PRDPAPLNEGKI

-355 SPRCQVIYTTHS
+355 SPRCQVLYSTHS
-367 PFMIDLEKLQ
+367 PFMIDLDKLH

-384 MDGVGTVISDDPVHN
+384 LDGVGTVISDDAVHN

-418 LFLSPHCLMVNSP
+418 LFLAPHCLMVNSP

-440 GDMVAAESGIRI
+440 GDMVTEEYGARI

-469 FVTLLGDNYVSVAVM
+469 FVTLLGENYVSVAVM

-491 KEKMEAINRKN
+491 REKIEAINKKN
-502 ELEGENPVKW
+502 EIEGENPVKW
-512 VQVTRIRDADIE
+512 VQVTRVRDADIE
-524 DLFEPKI
+524 DLFDGSL
-531 YLQLVNLSYANQLDQ
+531 YLRLVNLAYEDELHEPI
-546 TLTMRSITESNPR
+546 TMRSITESNPR
-559 IVERLKVYFAKTGIA
+559 IVERIKTYFADEGIE
-574 GGVFDRYVPAAYLL
+574 GGVFDRYRPAAYLL
-588 ENFEDFKTHISE
+588 ANHEGLKQEISK
-600 DSVEKAKALVER
+600 DTLDRIRSLVER
-612 INSLITKSDSIDILN
+612 VNSLLPAMDNAGVQPVIDINSVQQ
-627 SSKGGGSRTSRSAS
+627 A
-641 KNRTGSKKSGIKATG
+641 AT
-656 TVDLGSIQSSAAV
+656 V
-669 GSLPLQ
+669 GS
-675 TQF
+675 

>member
-1 MKLTRARVINYKS
+1 MKLSQARVVNYRS
-14 IDDSSWVRVDDVT
+14 IDDSSWVKVDDVT
-27 ALVGKKESGK
+27 ALVGKNESGK

-52 EEDTF
+52 EEDGFT
-57 SIRDYPRKGYIKYKK
+57 IRDYPRKGYIKYKK
-72 IHDQNPCETA
+72 IHEQNPCEVA
-82 QAEFELNAEEIS
+82 QAEFELSAEEVT
-94 EIEANFGDGILAS
+94 EIEANFGNGVLAS
-107 NKIIVTKNYKNERN
+107 NKVIVTKNYKNERA
-121 WKINLVESV
+121 WKIDLSDSISSSSV
-130 SQPSNVTT
+130 PNSFTEPSNPT
-138 FTQPSTPAPTS
+138 PTS
-149 FQSAVQ
+149 FQNAVQ
-155 TVENV
+155 NTG
-160 SNVSER
+160 SNVSVSEK
-166 ISEQFLE
+166 IAEQFLE
-173 KWLPKFVY
+173 RWLPKFVY

-196 LRQRTENGGPF
+196 LRERSENGGPL
-207 DDADRTFLALLTLS
+207 DDADRTFLSLLTLS

-261 LKVEFDVSLAD
+261 LKVEFDVSQAD
-272 PRDAAPLNQGKI
+272 PRDPAPLNEGKI

-355 SPRCQVIYTTHS
+355 SPRCQVLYSTHS
-367 PFMIDLEKLQ
+367 PFMIDLDKLH

-384 MDGVGTVISDDPVHN
+384 MDGVGTVISDDAVHN

-418 LFLSPHCLMVNSP
+418 LFLAPHCLMVNSP

-440 GDMVAAESGIRI
+440 GDMVTEEYGARI

-469 FVTLLGDNYVSVAVM
+469 FVTLLGENYVSVAVM

-491 KEKMEAINRKN
+491 REKIEAINKKN
-502 ELEGENPVKW
+502 EMEGENPVKW
-512 VQVTRIRDADIE
+512 VQVTRVRDADIE
-524 DLFEPKI
+524 DLFDPKV
-531 YLQLVNLSYANQLDQ
+531 YLELVNRSYARQLDEP
-546 TLTMRSITESNPR
+546 LTMRTITDSNPR
-559 IVERLKVYFAKTGIA
+559 IVERLKAYFSRTGLA

-588 ENFEDFKTHISE
+588 ENFDNFKGNLSE
-600 DSVEKAKALVER
+600 DTLEKIQALVER
-612 INSLITKSDSIDILN
+612 INSLIADTDSLSRTEGSGRDISGAAGVSRRNRSVADAGTVNIDSIQPSTAI
-627 SSKGGGSRTSRSAS
+627 
-641 KNRTGSKKSGIKATG
+641 
-656 TVDLGSIQSSAAV
+656 
-669 GSLPLQ
+669 GSLPVQ

>member
-1 MKLTRARVINYKS
+1 MKLTQARVINYRS

-27 ALVGKKESGK
+27 ALVGKNESGK

-52 EEDTF
+52 EEDGF
-57 SIRDYPRKGYIKYKK
+57 IIRDYPRKGYIKYKK
-72 IHDQNPCETA
+72 IHDQNPCEVA

-94 EIEANFGDGILAS
+94 QIEANFGDGILAS
-107 NKIIVTKNYKNERN
+107 DKVIVSKNYKNERN
-121 WKINLVESV
+121 WKINLAESV

-155 TVENV
+155 TVEDV

-196 LRQRTENGGPF
+196 LRQRSDNGGPF
-207 DDADRTFLALLTLS
+207 DDADRTFLSLLTLS
-221 GVSLEDLE
+221 GVSLKDLE

-261 LKVEFDVSLAD
+261 LKVQFDVSQAD
-272 PRDAAPLNQGKI
+272 PRDPAPLNQGKI

-321 ETESGDLI
+321 ETESGDLV

-355 SPRCQVIYTTHS
+355 SPRCQVLYTTHS
-367 PFMIDLEKLQ
+367 PFMIDLEKLH

-399 DRETV
+399 DKETV

-469 FVTLLGDNYVSVAVM
+469 FVTLLGENYVSVAVM

-491 KEKMEAINRKN
+491 KEKIEAINRKN

-512 VQVTRIRDADIE
+512 VQVTRVRDADIE
-524 DLFEPKI
+524 DLFDPKI
-531 YLQLVNLSYANQLDQ
+531 YLQLVNLAYAKQLDQ
-546 TLTMRSITESNPR
+546 TLTMKSITESNPR
-559 IVERLKVYFAKTGIA
+559 IVERLKAYFAKTGIA

-588 ENFEDFKTHISE
+588 ENFEDFKIHISE
-600 DSVEKAKALVER
+600 ESIEKAKTLVER
-612 INSLITKSDSIDILN
+612 INSLITEEDSIDILN
-627 SSKGGGSRTSRSAS
+627 SSKSGGLPKTHKAS
-641 KNRTGSKKSGIKATG
+641 NKLDINVTGPVGLKP
-656 TVDLGSIQSSAAV
+656 IQSSAAA

>member
-1 MKLTRARVINYKS
+1 MKLTRARVVNYRS
-14 IDDSSWVRVDDVT
+14 IDDSSWVNIDDVT
-27 ALVGKKESGK
+27 ALVGKNESGK

-52 EEDTF
+52 DEDGFT
-57 SIRDYPRKGYIKYKK
+57 IRDYPRKGYIKYKK
-72 IHDQNPCETA
+72 IHEQNPCEVA
-82 QAEFELNAEEIS
+82 QAEFELTPEEVG
-94 EIEANFGDGILAS
+94 EIEANFGNGVLAS
-107 NKIIVTKNYKNERN
+107 NKVIVTKNYKNDRA
-121 WKINLVESV
+121 WKIELSES
-130 SQPSNVTT
+130 SSNSPNTNT
-138 FTQPSTPAPTS
+138 FTQPSNPTPTS
-149 FQSAVQ
+149 FQNPVQ
-155 TVENV
+155 NIEP
-160 SNVSER
+160 SISVSEK
-166 ISEQFLE
+166 IAEQFME

-196 LRQRTENGGPF
+196 LRERSENGGPL
-207 DDADRTFLALLTLS
+207 DDADRTFLSLLTLS

-261 LKVEFDVSLAD
+261 LKVEFDVSQAD
-272 PRDAAPLNQGKI
+272 PRDPAPLNEGKI

-355 SPRCQVIYTTHS
+355 SPRCQVLYSTHS
-367 PFMIDLEKLQ
+367 PFMIDLDKLH

-384 MDGVGTVISDDPVHN
+384 MDGVGTVISDDAVHN

-418 LFLSPHCLMVNSP
+418 LFLAPHCLMVNSP

-440 GDMVAAESGIRI
+440 GDMVTEVSGVRI

-491 KEKMEAINRKN
+491 KEKIEAINKKN
-502 ELEGENPVKW
+502 ESEGENPVKW
-512 VQVTRIRDADIE
+512 VQVTRVRDADIE
-524 DLFEPKI
+524 DLFDPKV
-531 YLQLVNLSYANQLDQ
+531 YLELVNLSYATQLDEP
-546 TLTMRSITESNPR
+546 LTMRTITGSNPR
-559 IVERLKVYFAKTGIA
+559 IVERLKAYFSRMGIA
-574 GGVFDRYVPAAYLL
+574 GGVFDRYVPASYLL
-588 ENFEDFKTHISE
+588 ENFDSFKGNLSE
-600 DSVEKAKALVER
+600 DTLEKIQTLVER
-612 INSLITKSDSIDILN
+612 INSLIVDNDLLNVKEMSGRDKSWKSSVGPGKDNTVNIGTLNIDS
-627 SSKGGGSRTSRSAS
+627 TEP
-641 KNRTGSKKSGIKATG
+641 ATP
-656 TVDLGSIQSSAAV
+656 I
-669 GSLPLQ
+669 GSLPVQ

>member
-1 MKLTRARVINYKS
+1 MKLTQARVINYRS

-27 ALVGKKESGK
+27 ALVGKNESGK

-72 IHDQNPCETA
+72 IHDQNPCEVA

-107 NKIIVTKNYKNERN
+107 NKVIVTKNYKNERN
-121 WKINLVESV
+121 WKISLAESV
-130 SQPSNVTT
+130 SQPPNVTT

-155 TVENV
+155 TVDEV

-196 LRQRTENGGPF
+196 LRQRSENGGPF
-207 DDADRTFLALLTLS
+207 DDADRTFLSLLTLS

-261 LKVEFDVSLAD
+261 LKVEFDVSQAD

-355 SPRCQVIYTTHS
+355 SPRCQVLYTTHS
-367 PFMIDLEKLQ
+367 PFMIDLEKLH

-384 MDGVGTVISDDPVHN
+384 MDGVGTVITDDPVHN

-440 GDMVAAESGIRI
+440 GDMVAAEAGSRI

-469 FVTLLGDNYVSVAVM
+469 FITLLGDNYVSVAVM

-491 KEKMEAINRKN
+491 KEKIEAINRKN

-512 VQVTRIRDADIE
+512 VQVTRVRDADIE
-524 DLFEPKI
+524 DLFDPKV
-531 YLQLVNLSYANQLDQ
+531 YLQLVNLSYANQLDH

-588 ENFEDFKTHISE
+588 ENFDDFKVHISE
-600 DSVEKAKALVER
+600 DTIEKAKTLVER
-612 INSLITKSDSIDILN
+612 INSLITEVDSIDTLN
-627 SSKGGGSRTSRSAS
+627 SSKGRALGGSRTAS
-641 KNRTGSKKSGIKATG
+641 NKSNINATG
-656 TVDLGSIQSSAAV
+656 TVGIDSIQSSAAV
-669 GSLPLQ
+669 GSLPFP

>member
-1 MKLTRARVINYKS
+1 MKLSQARVVNYRS
-14 IDDSSWVRVDDVT
+14 IDDSSWVKVDDVT
-27 ALVGKKESGK
+27 ALVGKNESGK

-52 EEDTF
+52 EEDGFT
-57 SIRDYPRKGYIKYKK
+57 IRDYPRKGYIKYKK
-72 IHDQNPCETA
+72 IHEQNPCEVA
-82 QAEFELNAEEIS
+82 QAEFELSAEEVT
-94 EIEANFGDGILAS
+94 EIEANFGNGVLAS
-107 NKIIVTKNYKNERN
+107 NKVIVTKNYKNERA
-121 WKINLVESV
+121 WKIDLSDSISSSSV
-130 SQPSNVTT
+130 PNSFTEPSNPT
-138 FTQPSTPAPTS
+138 PTS
-149 FQSAVQ
+149 FQNAVQ
-155 TVENV
+155 NNE
-160 SNVSER
+160 SNVSVSEK
-166 ISEQFLE
+166 IAEQFLE
-173 KWLPKFVY
+173 RWLPKFVY

-196 LRQRTENGGPF
+196 LRERSENGGPL
-207 DDADRTFLALLTLS
+207 DDADRTFLSLLTLS

-261 LKVEFDVSLAD
+261 LKVEFDVSQAD
-272 PRDAAPLNQGKI
+272 PRDPAPLNEGKI

-355 SPRCQVIYTTHS
+355 SPRCQVLYSTHS
-367 PFMIDLEKLQ
+367 PFMIDLDKLH

-384 MDGVGTVISDDPVHN
+384 MDGVGTVISDDAVHN

-418 LFLSPHCLMVNSP
+418 LFLAPHCLMVNSP

-440 GDMVAAESGIRI
+440 GDMVTEEYGARI

-469 FVTLLGDNYVSVAVM
+469 FVTLLGENYVSVAVM

-491 KEKMEAINRKN
+491 REKIEAINKKN
-502 ELEGENPVKW
+502 EMEGENPVKW
-512 VQVTRIRDADIE
+512 VQVTRVRDADIE
-524 DLFEPKI
+524 DLFDPKV
-531 YLQLVNLSYANQLDQ
+531 YLELVNRSYARQLDEP
-546 TLTMRSITESNPR
+546 LTMRTITDSNPR
-559 IVERLKVYFAKTGIA
+559 IVERLKAYFSRTGLA

-588 ENFEDFKTHISE
+588 ENFDNFKGNLSE
-600 DSVEKAKALVER
+600 DTLEKIQALVER
-612 INSLITKSDSIDILN
+612 INSLIADTDSLSRTEGSGRDISGAAGVSRRNRSVADAGTVNIDSIQPSTI
-627 SSKGGGSRTSRSAS
+627 
-641 KNRTGSKKSGIKATG
+641 I
-656 TVDLGSIQSSAAV
+656 
-669 GSLPLQ
+669 GSLPVQ

>member
-1 MKLTRARVINYKS
+1 MKLTQARVINYRS

-27 ALVGKKESGK
+27 ALVGKNESGK

-52 EEDTF
+52 EEDGF
-57 SIRDYPRKGYIKYKK
+57 IIRDYPRKGYIKYKK
-72 IHDQNPCETA
+72 IHDQNPCEVA
-82 QAEFELNAEEIS
+82 QAEFKLNAEEIS
-94 EIEANFGDGILAS
+94 QIEANFGDGILAS
-107 NKIIVTKNYKNERN
+107 DKVIVSKNYKNERN
-121 WKINLVESV
+121 WKINLAESV

-155 TVENV
+155 TVEDV

-196 LRQRTENGGPF
+196 LRQRSENGGPF
-207 DDADRTFLALLTLS
+207 DDADRTFLSLLTLS
-221 GVSLEDLE
+221 GVSLKDLE

-261 LKVEFDVSLAD
+261 LKVQFDVSQAD
-272 PRDAAPLNQGKI
+272 PRDPAPLNQGKI

-321 ETESGDLI
+321 ETESGDLV

-355 SPRCQVIYTTHS
+355 SPRCQVLYTTHS
-367 PFMIDLEKLQ
+367 PFMIDLEKLH

-399 DRETV
+399 DKETV

-469 FVTLLGDNYVSVAVM
+469 FVTLLGENYVSVAVM

-491 KEKMEAINRKN
+491 KEKIEAINRKN

-512 VQVTRIRDADIE
+512 VQVTRVRDADIE
-524 DLFEPKI
+524 DLFDPKI
-531 YLQLVNLSYANQLDQ
+531 YLQLVNLSYAKQLDQ
-546 TLTMRSITESNPR
+546 TLTMKSITESNPR
-559 IVERLKVYFAKTGIA
+559 IVERLKAYFAKTGIA

-588 ENFEDFKTHISE
+588 ENFEDFKIHISE
-600 DSVEKAKALVER
+600 ESIEKAKTLVER
-612 INSLITKSDSIDILN
+612 INSLITEEDSIDILN
-627 SSKGGGSRTSRSAS
+627 SSKSGGLPKTHKAS
-641 KNRTGSKKSGIKATG
+641 NKLDINVTGPVGLKP
-656 TVDLGSIQSSAAV
+656 IQSSAAA

>member
-1 MKLTRARVINYKS
+1 MKLTQARVVNYRS
-14 IDDSSWVRVDDVT
+14 IDDSSWVKIDDVT
-27 ALVGKKESGK
+27 ALVGKNESGK

-52 EEDTF
+52 EEDAFT
-57 SIRDYPRKGYIKYKK
+57 IRDYPRKGYIKYKK
-72 IHDQNPCETA
+72 IHEQNPCEVA
-82 QAEFELNAEEIS
+82 QAEFELSPEELS
-94 EIEANFGDGILAS
+94 EIESNFGNGVLAS
-107 NKIIVTKNYKNERN
+107 NKVIVTKNYKNERA
-121 WKINLVESV
+121 WKIDISESV
-130 SQPSNVTT
+130 SSSSTGNT
-138 FTQPSTPAPTS
+138 FTEPLISAPTS
-149 FQSAVQ
+149 FQNPVQ
-155 TVENV
+155 NQNIE
-160 SNVSER
+160 SNGSVSEK
-166 ISEQFLE
+166 IAQQFLE
-173 KWLPKFVY
+173 RWLPKFVY

-196 LRQRTENGGPF
+196 LRERSENGGPL
-207 DDADRTFLALLTLS
+207 DDADRTFLSLLTLS

-261 LKVEFDVSLAD
+261 LKVEFDVSQAD
-272 PRDAAPLNQGKI
+272 PRDPAPLNEGKI

-355 SPRCQVIYTTHS
+355 SPRCQVLYSTHS
-367 PFMIDLEKLQ
+367 PFMIDLDKLH

-384 MDGVGTVISDDPVHN
+384 MDGVGTVISDDAVHN

-418 LFLSPHCLMVNSP
+418 LFLAPHCLMVNSP

-440 GDMVAAESGIRI
+440 GDMVTEISGARI

-469 FVTLLGDNYVSVAVM
+469 FITLLGENYVSVAVM

-491 KEKMEAINRKN
+491 REKIDAINKKN
-502 ELEGENPVKW
+502 EMEGENPVKW
-512 VQVTRIRDADIE
+512 VQVTRVRDADIE
-524 DLFEPKI
+524 DLFDPKV
-531 YLQLVNLSYANQLDQ
+531 YLELVNLSYATQLEEP
-546 TLTMRSITESNPR
+546 LTMRTITDSNPR
-559 IVERLKVYFAKTGIA
+559 IVERLKTYFSRTGLA

-588 ENFEDFKTHISE
+588 ENFDNFKGNFTEDTL
-600 DSVEKAKALVER
+600 EKIEALVER
-612 INSLITKSDSIDILN
+612 INSLIADTDSFKMREASDRGNSRGTGFVPRRSNLLN
-627 SSKGGGSRTSRSAS
+627 RETA
-641 KNRTGSKKSGIKATG
+641 NIN
-656 TVDLGSIQSSAAV
+656 SIQPSTAV
-669 GSLPLQ
+669 GSLPVQ

>member
-1 MKLTRARVINYKS
+1 MKLSQARVVNYRS

-27 ALVGKKESGK
+27 ALVGKNESGK

-52 EEDTF
+52 EEDGFT
-57 SIRDYPRKGYIKYKK
+57 IRDYPRKGYIKYKK
-72 IHDQNPCETA
+72 IHEQNPCEVA
-82 QAEFELNAEEIS
+82 QAEFELSSEEVT
-94 EIEANFGDGILAS
+94 EIEANFGTGVLAS
-107 NKIIVTKNYKNERN
+107 NKVIVTKNYKNERA
-121 WKINLVESV
+121 WKIDLADPILSASTPSSFSE
-130 SQPSNVTT
+130 PSNPT
-138 FTQPSTPAPTS
+138 PTS
-149 FQSAVQ
+149 FQNAVQ
-155 TVENV
+155 NIE
-160 SNVSER
+160 SNVSVSEK
-166 ISEQFLE
+166 IAEQFLE
-173 KWLPKFVY
+173 RWLPKFVY

-196 LRQRTENGGPF
+196 LRERSENGGPL
-207 DDADRTFLALLTLS
+207 DDADRTFLSLLTLS

-261 LKVEFDVSLAD
+261 LKVEFDVSQAD
-272 PRDAAPLNQGKI
+272 PRDPAPLNEGKI

-355 SPRCQVIYTTHS
+355 SPRCQVLYSTHS
-367 PFMIDLEKLQ
+367 PFMIDLDKLH

-384 MDGVGTVISDDPVHN
+384 MDGVGTVISDDAVHN

-418 LFLSPHCLMVNSP
+418 LFLAPHCLMVNSP

-440 GDMVAAESGIRI
+440 GDMVTEVSGARI

-469 FVTLLGDNYVSVAVM
+469 FVTLLGENYVSVAVM

-491 KEKMEAINRKN
+491 REKIEAINKKN
-502 ELEGENPVKW
+502 ESEGVNPVKW
-512 VQVTRIRDADIE
+512 VQVTRVRDADIE
-524 DLFEPKI
+524 DLFDPKV
-531 YLQLVNLSYANQLDQ
+531 YLELVNLSYAAQLDEP
-546 TLTMRSITESNPR
+546 LTMRIITDSNPR
-559 IVERLKVYFAKTGIA
+559 IVERLKAYFSRSGLA

-588 ENFEDFKTHISE
+588 ENFDSFKDNLSE
-600 DSVEKAKALVER
+600 DTLEKIQALVER
-612 INSLITKSDSIDILN
+612 INSLIADTDSFNLKEVSGKGNSDAARVSRRNSSMLDARTVNIDSIQ
-627 SSKGGGSRTSRSAS
+627 AS
-641 KNRTGSKKSGIKATG
+641 TT
-656 TVDLGSIQSSAAV
+656 V
-669 GSLPLQ
+669 GSLPVQ

>member
-1 MKLTRARVINYKS
+1 MKLTQARVINYRS

-27 ALVGKKESGK
+27 ALVGKNESGK

-52 EEDTF
+52 EEDAF
-57 SIRDYPRKGYIKYKK
+57 IIRDYPRKGYIKYKK
-72 IHDQNPCETA
+72 IHDQNPCEVA
-82 QAEFELNAEEIS
+82 QAEFKLNAEEIS
-94 EIEANFGDGILAS
+94 QIEANFGDGILAS
-107 NKIIVTKNYKNERN
+107 DKVIVTKNYKNERN
-121 WKINLVESV
+121 WKINLAESV

-155 TVENV
+155 TTEDV

-196 LRQRTENGGPF
+196 LRQRSENGGPF
-207 DDADRTFLALLTLS
+207 DDADRTFLSLLTLS
-221 GVSLEDLE
+221 GVSLKDLE

-261 LKVEFDVSLAD
+261 LKVQFDVSQAD

-321 ETESGDLI
+321 ETESGDLV

-355 SPRCQVIYTTHS
+355 APRCQVLYTTHS
-367 PFMIDLEKLQ
+367 PFMIDLEKLH

-399 DRETV
+399 DKETV

-469 FVTLLGDNYVSVAVM
+469 FVTLLGENYVSVAVM

-491 KEKMEAINRKN
+491 KEKIEAINRKN

-512 VQVTRIRDADIE
+512 VQVTRVRDADIE
-524 DLFEPKI
+524 DLFDPKI
-531 YLQLVNLSYANQLDQ
+531 YLQLVNLSYAKQLDQ
-546 TLTMRSITESNPR
+546 TLTMKSITESNPR
-559 IVERLKVYFAKTGIA
+559 IVERLKAYFAKTGIA

-588 ENFEDFKTHISE
+588 ENFDDFKIHISE
-600 DSVEKAKALVER
+600 ESIEKAKTLVER
-612 INSLITKSDSIDILN
+612 INSLITEADSIDILN
-627 SSKGGGSRTSRSAS
+627 SSKSGGLPITHKAS
-641 KNRTGSKKSGIKATG
+641 NKSDINATVPIG
-656 TVDLGSIQSSAAV
+656 LKSINSSAAV
-669 GSLPLQ
+669 GSPPLQ

>member
-1 MKLTRARVINYKS
+1 MKLTQARVINYRS

-27 ALVGKKESGK
+27 ALVGKNESGK

-72 IHDQNPCETA
+72 IHDQNPCEVA
-82 QAEFELNAEEIS
+82 QAEFKLNPEEIS
-94 EIEANFGDGILAS
+94 QIEANFGDGILAS
-107 NKIIVTKNYKNERN
+107 DKVIVSKNYKNERN
-121 WKINLVESV
+121 WKINLAESV

-149 FQSAVQ
+149 FQSAVP
-155 TVENV
+155 TVEDV

-196 LRQRTENGGPF
+196 LRQRSDNGGPF
-207 DDADRTFLALLTLS
+207 DDADRTFLSLLTLS
-221 GVSLEDLE
+221 GVSLKDLE

-261 LKVEFDVSLAD
+261 LKVQFDVSQAD
-272 PRDAAPLNQGKI
+272 PRDPAPLNQGKI

-321 ETESGDLI
+321 ETESGDLV

-355 SPRCQVIYTTHS
+355 SPRCQVLYTTHS
-367 PFMIDLEKLQ
+367 PFMIDLEKLH

-399 DRETV
+399 DKETV

-469 FVTLLGDNYVSVAVM
+469 FVTLLGENYVSVAVM

-491 KEKMEAINRKN
+491 KEKIEAINRKN
-502 ELEGENPVKW
+502 ELDGENPVKW
-512 VQVTRIRDADIE
+512 VQVTRVRDADIE
-524 DLFEPKI
+524 DLFDPKI
-531 YLQLVNLSYANQLDQ
+531 YLQLVNLSYAKQLDQ
-546 TLTMRSITESNPR
+546 TLTMKSITESNPR
-559 IVERLKVYFAKTGIA
+559 IVERLKAYFAKTGIA

-588 ENFEDFKTHISE
+588 ENFEDFKIHISE
-600 DSVEKAKALVER
+600 ESIEKAKTLVER
-612 INSLITKSDSIDILN
+612 INSLITEEDSIDILN
-627 SSKGGGSRTSRSAS
+627 SSKSGGLPTTHKAS
-641 KNRTGSKKSGIKATG
+641 NKSDINATG
-656 TVDLGSIQSSAAV
+656 PVGLKPMKSSAAV
-669 GSLPLQ
+669 GSPPIQ

>member
-1 MKLTRARVINYKS
+1 MKLTQARVINYRS

-27 ALVGKKESGK
+27 ALVGKNESGK

-52 EEDTF
+52 EEDAF
-57 SIRDYPRKGYIKYKK
+57 IIRDYPRKGYIKYKK
-72 IHDQNPCETA
+72 IHDQNPCEVA

-94 EIEANFGDGILAS
+94 QIEANFGDGILAS
-107 NKIIVTKNYKNERN
+107 DKVIVTKNYKNERN
-121 WKINLVESV
+121 WKINLAESV

-155 TVENV
+155 TTEDV

-196 LRQRTENGGPF
+196 LRQRSENGGPF
-207 DDADRTFLALLTLS
+207 DDADRTFLSLLTLS
-221 GVSLEDLE
+221 GVSLKDLE

-261 LKVEFDVSLAD
+261 LKVQFDVSQAD

-321 ETESGDLI
+321 ETESGDLV

-355 SPRCQVIYTTHS
+355 APRCQVLYTTHS
-367 PFMIDLEKLQ
+367 PFMIDLEKLH

-399 DRETV
+399 DKETV

-469 FVTLLGDNYVSVAVM
+469 FVTLLGENYVSVAVM

-491 KEKMEAINRKN
+491 KEKIEAINRKN

-512 VQVTRIRDADIE
+512 VQVTRVRDADIE
-524 DLFEPKI
+524 DLFDPKI
-531 YLQLVNLSYANQLDQ
+531 YLQLVNLSYAKQLDQ
-546 TLTMRSITESNPR
+546 TLTMKSITESNPR
-559 IVERLKVYFAKTGIA
+559 IVERLKAYFAKTGIA

-588 ENFEDFKTHISE
+588 ENFDDFKIHISE
-600 DSVEKAKALVER
+600 ESIEKAKTLVER
-612 INSLITKSDSIDILN
+612 INSLITEADSIDILN
-627 SSKGGGSRTSRSAS
+627 SSKSGGSPITHTAS
-641 KNRTGSKKSGIKATG
+641 NKSDINATG
-656 TVDLGSIQSSAAV
+656 PVGLKPIQSSAAV
-669 GSLPLQ
+669 GSPPLQ

>member
-1 MKLTRARVINYKS
+1 MKLSQARVVNYRS
-14 IDDSSWVRVDDVT
+14 IDDSSWVKVDDVT
-27 ALVGKKESGK
+27 ALVGKNESGK

-52 EEDTF
+52 EEDGFT
-57 SIRDYPRKGYIKYKK
+57 IRDYPRKGYIKYKK
-72 IHDQNPCETA
+72 IHEQNPCEVA
-82 QAEFELNAEEIS
+82 QAEFELSAEEVT
-94 EIEANFGDGILAS
+94 EIEANFGNGVLAS
-107 NKIIVTKNYKNERN
+107 NKVIVTKNYKNERA
-121 WKINLVESV
+121 WKIDLSDSISSSSV
-130 SQPSNVTT
+130 PNSFTEPSNPT
-138 FTQPSTPAPTS
+138 PTS
-149 FQSAVQ
+149 FQNAVQ
-155 TVENV
+155 NTG
-160 SNVSER
+160 SNVSVSEK
-166 ISEQFLE
+166 IAEQFLE
-173 KWLPKFVY
+173 RWLPKFVY

-196 LRQRTENGGPF
+196 LRERSENGGPL
-207 DDADRTFLALLTLS
+207 DDADRTFLSLLTLS

-261 LKVEFDVSLAD
+261 LKVEFDVSQAD
-272 PRDAAPLNQGKI
+272 PRDPAPLNEGKI

-355 SPRCQVIYTTHS
+355 SPRCQVLYSTHS
-367 PFMIDLEKLQ
+367 PFMIDLDKLH

-384 MDGVGTVISDDPVHN
+384 MDGVGTVISDDAVHN

-418 LFLSPHCLMVNSP
+418 LFLAPHCLMVNSP

-440 GDMVAAESGIRI
+440 GDMVTEVSGARI

-469 FVTLLGDNYVSVAVM
+469 FVTLLGENYVSVAVM

-491 KEKMEAINRKN
+491 REKIEAINKKN
-502 ELEGENPVKW
+502 EMEGENPVKW
-512 VQVTRIRDADIE
+512 VQVTRVRDADIE
-524 DLFEPKI
+524 DLFDPKV
-531 YLQLVNLSYANQLDQ
+531 YLELVNRSYATQLDEP
-546 TLTMRSITESNPR
+546 LTMRTITDSNPR
-559 IVERLKVYFAKTGIA
+559 IVERLKAYFSRTGLA

-588 ENFEDFKTHISE
+588 ENFDNFKGNLSE
-600 DSVEKAKALVER
+600 DTLEKIQALVER
-612 INSLITKSDSIDILN
+612 INSLIADTDSLSRTEGSDRDISGAAGVSRRNRSVADAGTVNIDSIQPSTAI
-627 SSKGGGSRTSRSAS
+627 
-641 KNRTGSKKSGIKATG
+641 
-656 TVDLGSIQSSAAV
+656 
-669 GSLPLQ
+669 GSLPVQ

>member
-1 MKLTRARVINYKS
+1 MKLTRARVVNYRS
-14 IDDSSWVRVDDVT
+14 IDDSSWVNIDDVT
-27 ALVGKKESGK
+27 ALVGKNESGK

-52 EEDTF
+52 DEDGFT
-57 SIRDYPRKGYIKYKK
+57 IRDYPRKGYIKYKK
-72 IHDQNPCETA
+72 IHEQNPCEVA
-82 QAEFELNAEEIS
+82 QAEFELTPEEVG
-94 EIEANFGDGILAS
+94 EIEANFGNGVLAS
-107 NKIIVTKNYKNERN
+107 NKVIVTKNYKNDRA
-121 WKINLVESV
+121 WKIELSES
-130 SQPSNVTT
+130 SSNSPNTNT
-138 FTQPSTPAPTS
+138 FTQPSNPTPTS
-149 FQSAVQ
+149 FQNPVQ
-155 TVENV
+155 NIEP
-160 SNVSER
+160 SISVSEK
-166 ISEQFLE
+166 IAEQFME
-173 KWLPKFVY
+173 RWLPKFVY

-196 LRQRTENGGPF
+196 LRERSENGGPL
-207 DDADRTFLALLTLS
+207 DDADRTFLSLLTLS

-261 LKVEFDVSLAD
+261 LKVEFDVSQAD
-272 PRDAAPLNQGKI
+272 PRDPAPLNDGKI

-355 SPRCQVIYTTHS
+355 SPRCQVLYSTHS
-367 PFMIDLEKLQ
+367 PFMIDLDKLH

-384 MDGVGTVISDDPVHN
+384 MDGVGTVISDDAVHN

-418 LFLSPHCLMVNSP
+418 LFLAPHCLMVNSP

-440 GDMVAAESGIRI
+440 GDMVTEVSGVRI

-491 KEKMEAINRKN
+491 KEKIEAINKKN
-502 ELEGENPVKW
+502 ESEGENPVKW
-512 VQVTRIRDADIE
+512 VQVTRVRDADIE
-524 DLFEPKI
+524 DLFDPKV
-531 YLQLVNLSYANQLDQ
+531 YLELVNLSYATQLDEP
-546 TLTMRSITESNPR
+546 LTMRTITDSNPR
-559 IVERLKVYFAKTGIA
+559 IVERLKAYFSRMGIA
-574 GGVFDRYVPAAYLL
+574 GGIFDRYVPASYLL
-588 ENFEDFKTHISE
+588 ENFDNFKGNLSE
-600 DSVEKAKALVER
+600 DTLEKIQTLVER
-612 INSLITKSDSIDILN
+612 INSLIVDNDLFNVKEMSGRDKSRKSSVSPGKDNTVNIGTLNIDS
-627 SSKGGGSRTSRSAS
+627 TESA
-641 KNRTGSKKSGIKATG
+641 TTI
-656 TVDLGSIQSSAAV
+656 
-669 GSLPLQ
+669 GSLPVQ